1 MSRVLNDPKGLL
13 GAEVDQIPVSTVF
26 DVILRTA
33 FVFVGNATQ
42 QVDPAA
48 QMRVRLTWPP
58 TPFL

>member
-48 QMRVRLTWPP
+48 R
-58 TPFL
+58 